1 MHTHLQRTM
10 VQRKRKS
17 ILRAKARARDGRR
30 YVLSVDWPVDRANKP
45 RCNLIANAPAENT
58 CASDEFRSL
67 PLLLSHLEPT
77 ACPPWNWIH
86 VLRSRCQRSLV
97 NIKAGGLKHPSS
109 SKNFKDILN
118 ISACVSPFYDEL
130 LYLTHPFILSI
141 FSVILIR

>member
-1 MHTHLQRTM
+1 M

-77 ACPPWNWIH
+77 VCPLWNWIH
-86 VLRSRCQRSLV
+86 VLRSRCRRSLV
-97 NIKAGGLKHPSS
+97 NIKTGGLKYSS
-109 SKNFKDILN
+109 SLKNFKDILN
-118 ISACVSPFYDEL
+118 ISACTRILFLRWATVSYTSFYSL
-130 LYLTHPFILSI
+130 NI
-141 FSVILIR
+141 FCYINSVTRYW